1 MPHYFFNTSNG
12 SPHID
17 DAGMDL
23 PDIDAARREAVR
35 YGGSLLVD
43 DPNMVMHDSGLRI
56 EVIDTTGK
64 RCFAVCVMI
73 ER

>member
-23 PDIDAARREAVR
+23 PDIGAARREAIR
-35 YGGSLLVD
+35 YGGSLLSD
-43 DPNMVMHDSGLRI
+43 DPDMVMQDNGLRI
-56 EVIDTTGK
+56 DVVDEAGS
-64 RCFAVCVMI
+64 RCFAVRVTI
-73 ER
+73 ED

>member
-1 MPHYFFNTSNG
+1 VPHYYFNTTNG

-17 DAGMDL
+17 DAGMQL

-43 DPNMVMHDSGLRI
+43 DPDMVMHENGLRVDVLD
-56 EVIDTTGK
+56 ETGSP
-64 RCFAVCVMI
+64 CFALRIIVDD
-73 ER
+73 